1 MVELR
6 TSVFVS
12 ESNEVEPN
20 IRVCVK
26 YESLDSNNLESMLF
40 KVLRRYVSYHEI

>member
-1 MVELR
+1 MKKRFFKKRGCSNLSVDKISSMVALR

-20 IRVCVK
+20 KRVCVK
-26 YESLDSNNLESMLF
+26 
-40 KVLRRYVSYHEI
+40 